1 MTKYIFVT
9 GGVVSGLGK
18 GITSASLG
26 NLLKARGLSIVN
38 QKLDPY
44 INVDPDTM
52 NPFQHGEVFVTEDG
66 ATTDLDLG
74 HYERFTGVNL
84 RKDANV
90 TTGSIYRKVIE
101 RERKG
106 DYLGATVQ
114 VIPHITDEIKR
125 RIKGISNEVD
135 VQITEIGG
143 TVGDIEILPFLEAA
157 RQIRKEFGQENVMF
171 VHVTLVPFIGPST
184 ELKTKPT
191 QHSVS
196 MLRSYGI
203 SPDLIVLR
211 SEQELTDEIK
221 SKVSLFC
228 DVSFENVINAPDLDD
243 IYDVPIKMYE
253 EGLDA
258 AVDKRLALNSDSP
271 DLSRWN
277 EMLSLKNGVNKNVK
291 IAILGKYFGLP
302 DSYMSVVEALKHS
315 CLQNKVNLDLVW
327 IDADNYEIE
336 DLKNLNGVVVPGG
349 FGYRGIEGKIGA
361 IEYLRKNKIPFL
373 GICLGLQCAVI
384 EFARNVCGI
393 SDANSTE
400 FSQTTKNPVID
411 LLPNQDLEADDV
423 GASMRLGTYPC
434 KIQPDTMAKDIYNN
448 EIIYERHRHR
458 YEVNNKFRNELE
470 SKGLVFSGLSPDE
483 DLVEMIELKDHPYF
497 VASQFHPEFK
507 SRPWDPAPMFNSFIA
522 ASKEIEFFDEKGS
535 RIHELEKVEINPYG
549 LKILELNEIPSLKKQ
564 KGLFIIWADSG
575 IKGEHY
581 LHAGDGVPLRT
592 VKALDEGL
600 PPFNSKG
607 LSIFISYKI

>member
-361 IEYLRKNKIPFL
+361 IEFLRKNKIPFL

-411 LLPNQDLEADDV
+411 LLPNQDLEANDV

-434 KIQPDTMAKDIYNN
+434 KIQPNTMAKDVYNN

-522 ASKEIEFFDEKGS
+522 ASKEIKFFDENVKDE
-535 RIHELEKVEINPYG
+535 HKV
-549 LKILELNEIPSLKKQ
+549 K
-564 KGLFIIWADSG
+564 D
-575 IKGEHY
+575 
-581 LHAGDGVPLRT
+581 
-592 VKALDEGL
+592 
-600 PPFNSKG
+600 
-607 LSIFISYKI
+607 

>member
-26 NLLKARGLSIVN
+26 NLLKSRGLSVIN

-84 RKDANV
+84 RKDSNV

-101 RERKG
+101 SERKG

-125 RIKGISNEVD
+125 RIKGISNDID

-157 RQIRKEFGQENVMF
+157 RQIRKELGSENVMF
-171 VHVTLVPFIGPST
+171 IHVTLVPFIGPST

-191 QHSVS
+191 QHSVTL
-196 MLRSYGI
+196 LRAAGI

-211 SEQELTDEIK
+211 SDRELNEEIK

-228 DVSFENVINAPDLDD
+228 DVSLSNVINAPDLDD
-243 IYDVPIKMYE
+243 IYEVPLRMFD
-253 EGLDA
+253 EGLDN
-258 AVDKRLALNSDSP
+258 AVNDRLKLNSNSQ
-271 DLSRWN
+271 DLSQWKT
-277 EMLSLKNGVNKNVK
+277 MVDLKQNAINTVK

-302 DSYMSVVEALKHS
+302 DSYLSVVESLKHS
-315 CLQNKVNLDLVW
+315 CLQNNVKLDLHW
-327 IDADNYEIE
+327 IDADNFEL
-336 DLKNLNGVVVPGG
+336 DSLADMDGVIVPGG
-349 FGYRGIEGKIGA
+349 FGYRGIEGKISA
-361 IEYLRKNKIPFL
+361 IQYIRENKIPFL

-393 SDANSTE
+393 SDANSSE
-400 FSQTTKNPVID
+400 FSQNTKNYVID
-411 LLPNQDLEADDV
+411 LLPNQDLDKDDV

-434 KIQPDTMAKDIYNN
+434 KINPDTIASKIYSD
-448 EIIYERHRHR
+448 EVIYERHRHR
-458 YEVNNKFRNELE
+458 YEVNNKYRDKLVEN
-470 SKGLVFSGLSPDE
+470 GLIIGGVSPDNN
-483 DLVEMIELKDHPYF
+483 LVEMIEIKDHPYF

-507 SRPWDPAPMFNSFIA
+507 SRPWEPAPLFNDFIA
-522 ASKEIEFFDEKGS
+522 SS
-535 RIHELEKVEINPYG
+535 
-549 LKILELNEIPSLKKQ
+549 
-564 KGLFIIWADSG
+564 
-575 IKGEHY
+575 IKTKSSESNNI
-581 LHAGDGVPLRT
+581 VSET
-592 VKALDEGL
+592 VK
-600 PPFNSKG
+600 K
-607 LSIFISYKI
+607 K

>member
-1 MTKYIFVT
+1 VTKYIFVT
-9 GGVVSGLGK
+9 GGVVSGLG
-18 GITSASLG
+18 
-26 NLLKARGLSIVN
+26 
-38 QKLDPY
+38 Y

-361 IEYLRKNKIPFL
+361 IEFLRKNKIPFL
-373 GICLGLQCAVI
+373 GICLGLQC
-384 EFARNVCGI
+384 
-393 SDANSTE
+393 
-400 FSQTTKNPVID
+400 
-411 LLPNQDLEADDV
+411 
-423 GASMRLGTYPC
+423 GTYPC

-458 YEVNNKFRNELE
+458 YEVNN
-470 SKGLVFSGLSPDE
+470 
-483 DLVEMIELKDHPYF
+483 
-497 VASQFHPEFK
+497 EFK

-522 ASKEIEFFDEKGS
+522 ASKEIKFFDENVKDE
-535 RIHELEKVEINPYG
+535 HKV
-549 LKILELNEIPSLKKQ
+549 K
-564 KGLFIIWADSG
+564 D
-575 IKGEHY
+575 
-581 LHAGDGVPLRT
+581 
-592 VKALDEGL
+592 
-600 PPFNSKG
+600 
-607 LSIFISYKI
+607 

>member
-125 RIKGISNEVD
+125 RIKGISKEVD

-203 SPDLIVLR
+203 NPDLIVLR

-221 SKVSLFC
+221 TKVSLFC
-228 DVSFENVINAPDLDD
+228 DVSFENVINAPDLGD
-243 IYDVPIKMYE
+243 IYDVPVKMYE
-253 EGLDA
+253 EGLDE
-258 AVDKRLALNSDSP
+258 AVDKRLSLNSESP
-271 DLSRWN
+271 NLSSWE
-277 EMLSLKNGVNKNVK
+277 EMLSLKNGVKQNVK
-291 IAILGKYFGLP
+291 IAILGKYNGLP

-315 CLQNKVNLDLVW
+315 CLQNKVNLDLIW
-327 IDADNYEIE
+327 IDSDNYEID
-336 DLKNLNGVVVPGG
+336 DLENLNGVVVPGG

-393 SDANSTE
+393 SDANSSE

-411 LLPNQDLEADDV
+411 LLPNQDLESDDI

-434 KIQPDTMAKDIYNN
+434 KIKRKTFADDIYNN

-470 SKGLVFSGLSPDE
+470 SKGLIFSGLSPDE
-483 DLVEMIELKDHPYF
+483 DLVEMIEIKDHPYF

-522 ASKEIEFFDEKGS
+522 ASKEIKFFDENVKDE
-535 RIHELEKVEINPYG
+535 HKV
-549 LKILELNEIPSLKKQ
+549 K
-564 KGLFIIWADSG
+564 D
-575 IKGEHY
+575 
-581 LHAGDGVPLRT
+581 
-592 VKALDEGL
+592 
-600 PPFNSKG
+600 
-607 LSIFISYKI
+607 

>member
-26 NLLKARGLSIVN
+26 NLLKARGLSVIN

-84 RKDANV
+84 RKDSNV

-101 RERKG
+101 SERKG

-125 RIKGISNEVD
+125 RVKGISNDVD

-157 RQIRKEFGQENVMF
+157 RQIRKEMGTENVMF
-171 VHVTLVPFIGPST
+171 IHVTLVPFIGPST

-196 MLRSYGI
+196 LLRAAGI

-211 SEQELTDEIK
+211 SDRELNDEIK
-221 SKVSLFC
+221 NKVSLFC
-228 DVSFENVINAPDLDD
+228 DVAVNNVVNAPDLDD
-243 IYDVPIKMYE
+243 IYEVPLRMLD
-253 EGLDA
+253 EGLDK
-258 AVDKRLALNSDSP
+258 AVDERLNLQT
-271 DLSRWN
+271 N
-277 EMLSLKNGVNKNVK
+277 EPSLEEWKTMVNLKLEADKSVK

-302 DSYMSVVEALKHS
+302 DSYLSVVESLNHA
-315 CLQNKVNLDLVW
+315 CLQNKVKLDLHW
-327 IDADNYEIE
+327 IDADNFEIE
-336 DLKNLNGVVVPGG
+336 NLQDMDGVIVPGG
-349 FGYRGIEGKIGA
+349 FGYRGIEGKISA
-361 IEYLRKNKIPFL
+361 IEYIRKNNIPFL

-384 EFARNVCGI
+384 EFARNVCKI
-393 SDANSTE
+393 EDANSSE
-400 FSQTTKNPVID
+400 FSKNTKNYVID
-411 LLPNQDLEADDV
+411 LLPNQDLEKDDV

-434 KIQPDTMAKDIYNN
+434 KLNDDSLAAQIYND
-448 EIIYERHRHR
+448 ELIYERHRHR
-458 YEVNNKFRNELE
+458 YEVNNKYRDILVE
-470 SKGLVFSGLSPDE
+470 KGLKFGGVSPDNN
-483 DLVEMIELKDHPYF
+483 LVEMIELPDHPF
-497 VASQFHPEFK
+497 FIASQFHPEFK
-507 SRPWDPAPMFNSFIA
+507 SRPWDPAPLFKEFVL
-522 ASKEIEFFDEKGS
+522 ASIKNITIKSENIVSETIKEK
-535 RIHELEKVEINPYG
+535 
-549 LKILELNEIPSLKKQ
+549 
-564 KGLFIIWADSG
+564 
-575 IKGEHY
+575 
-581 LHAGDGVPLRT
+581 
-592 VKALDEGL
+592 
-600 PPFNSKG
+600 
-607 LSIFISYKI
+607 

>member
-1 MTKYIFVT
+1 VTKYIFVT

-157 RQIRKEFGQENVMF
+157 RQIRKEFGPENVMF

-253 EGLDA
+253 EGLDS
-258 AVDKRLALNSDSP
+258 AVDKRLALNSVSP

-277 EMLSLKNGVNKNVK
+277 EMLSLKNGVDKNVK

-327 IDADNYEIE
+327 IDADKYEIE
-336 DLKNLNGVVVPGG
+336 DLKSLNGVVVPGG

-361 IEYLRKNKIPFL
+361 IEYLRKNEIPFL

-384 EFARNVCGI
+384 EYARNVCGI

-400 FSQTTKNPVID
+400 FSQTTKNPLID

-423 GASMRLGTYPC
+423 GGSMRLGTYPC
-434 KIQPDTMAKDIYNN
+434 KIQPDTMAKEIYNN

-522 ASKEIEFFDEKGS
+522 ASKEIKFFDENVKDE
-535 RIHELEKVEINPYG
+535 HKV
-549 LKILELNEIPSLKKQ
+549 K
-564 KGLFIIWADSG
+564 D
-575 IKGEHY
+575 
-581 LHAGDGVPLRT
+581 
-592 VKALDEGL
+592 
-600 PPFNSKG
+600 
-607 LSIFISYKI
+607 

>member
-1 MTKYIFVT
+1 VTKYIFVT

-271 DLSRWN
+271 DLTRWN

-522 ASKEIEFFDEKGS
+522 ASKEIKFFDENVKDE
-535 RIHELEKVEINPYG
+535 HKV
-549 LKILELNEIPSLKKQ
+549 K
-564 KGLFIIWADSG
+564 D
-575 IKGEHY
+575 
-581 LHAGDGVPLRT
+581 
-592 VKALDEGL
+592 
-600 PPFNSKG
+600 
-607 LSIFISYKI
+607 

>member
-277 EMLSLKNGVNKNVK
+277 EMLSLKSGVNKNVK

-522 ASKEIEFFDEKGS
+522 ASKEIKFFDENVKDE
-535 RIHELEKVEINPYG
+535 HKV
-549 LKILELNEIPSLKKQ
+549 K
-564 KGLFIIWADSG
+564 D
-575 IKGEHY
+575 
-581 LHAGDGVPLRT
+581 
-592 VKALDEGL
+592 
-600 PPFNSKG
+600 
-607 LSIFISYKI
+607 

>member
-26 NLLKARGLSIVN
+26 NLLKARGLSVVN

-125 RIKGISNEVD
+125 RIKGISNDVD

-203 SPDLIVLR
+203 SPDIIVLR
-211 SEQELTDEIK
+211 SEQELNDEIK

-228 DVSFENVINAPDLDD
+228 DVSLENVINAPDLDD
-243 IYDVPIKMYE
+243 IYDVPIKMFE
-253 EGLDA
+253 EGLDSS
-258 AVDKRLALNSDSP
+258 VNTRLSLNSSEP
-271 DLSRWN
+271 NLTQWKQ
-277 EMLSLKNGVNKNVK
+277 MLSLKEGVQKNIK

-302 DSYMSVVEALKHS
+302 DSYMSVVEALKHA

-327 IDADNYEIE
+327 IDADNFELD
-336 DLKNLNGVVVPGG
+336 DLKKLNGVVVPGG
-349 FGYRGIEGKIGA
+349 FGYRGIEGKILA

-393 SDANSTE
+393 PDANSTE

-411 LLPNQDLEADDV
+411 LLPNQNLENDDV

-434 KIQPDTMAKDIYNN
+434 KIQPNTNANEIYNN

-458 YEVNNKFRNELE
+458 YEVNNKFRKKLE
-470 SKGLVFSGLSPDE
+470 DSGLIFSGLSPDE
-483 DLVEMIELKDHPYF
+483 DLVEMIELRDHPYF

-507 SRPWDPAPMFNSFIA
+507 SRPWDPAPMFNSFIT
-522 ASKEIEFFDEKGS
+522 ASKNIEFVIENVEDGQ
-535 RIHELEKVEINPYG
+535 KV
-549 LKILELNEIPSLKKQ
+549 K
-564 KGLFIIWADSG
+564 D
-575 IKGEHY
+575 
-581 LHAGDGVPLRT
+581 
-592 VKALDEGL
+592 
-600 PPFNSKG
+600 
-607 LSIFISYKI
+607 

>member
-26 NLLKARGLSIVN
+26 NLLKARGMSVIN

-84 RKDANV
+84 KKDSNV

-101 RERKG
+101 SERKG

-125 RIKGISNEVD
+125 RIKGISNDVD
-135 VQITEIGG
+135 IQITEIGG

-157 RQIRKEFGQENVMF
+157 RQIKKELGPENVMF
-171 VHVTLVPFIGPST
+171 VHVTLVPYIGPST
-184 ELKTKPT
+184 EMKTKPT

-196 MLRSYGI
+196 VLRSAGI
-203 SPDLIVLR
+203 SPDVIVLR
-211 SEQELTDEIK
+211 SDRTLNDEIK
-221 SKVSLFC
+221 SKVSSFC
-228 DVSFENVINAPDLDD
+228 DVSYEDVISAPDLED
-243 IYDVPIKMYE
+243 IYEVPLKMFD
-253 EGLDA
+253 EGLDRS
-258 AVDKRLALNSDSP
+258 VDKRLNLETNDP
-271 DLSRWN
+271 DLDKWKN
-277 EMLSLKNGVNKNVK
+277 MLKLKDGVSKTVE

-302 DSYMSVVEALKHS
+302 DSYLSVVESLNHASLH
-315 CLQNKVNLDLVW
+315 NKVKLNLHWVDS
-327 IDADNYEIE
+327 DNFNVE
-336 DLKNLNGVVVPGG
+336 DLKNYDGVVIPGG
-349 FGYRGIEGKIGA
+349 FGYRGIEGKISA
-361 IEYLRKNKIPFL
+361 IQYLREEKVPFL

-384 EFARNVCGI
+384 EYARNVCGI
-393 SDANSTE
+393 SDANSSE
-400 FSQTTKNPVID
+400 FSKNTSNYVID
-411 LLPNQDLEADDV
+411 LLPNQNLEKDDV

-434 KIQPDTMAKDIYNN
+434 KIKKGTLTSKIYKE

-458 YEVNNKFRNELE
+458 YEVNNKFKEE
-470 SKGLVFSGLSPDE
+470 IEKHGLVISGMSPDNN
-483 DLVEMIELKDHPYF
+483 LIEMIEIKDHPYF

-507 SRPWDPAPMFNSFIA
+507 SRPWEPAPMFKYFIEA
-522 ASKEIEFFDEKGS
+522 ASENNNSTKKIIKTQ
-535 RIHELEKVEINPYG
+535 KV
-549 LKILELNEIPSLKKQ
+549 K
-564 KGLFIIWADSG
+564 D
-575 IKGEHY
+575 
-581 LHAGDGVPLRT
+581 
-592 VKALDEGL
+592 
-600 PPFNSKG
+600 
-607 LSIFISYKI
+607 

>member
-26 NLLKARGLSIVN
+26 NLLKSRGLSVIN

-44 INVDPDTM
+44 INVDPDSM

-84 RKDANV
+84 RKDSNV

-101 RERKG
+101 SERKG

-125 RIKGISNEVD
+125 RIKGISNDID

-157 RQIRKEFGQENVMF
+157 RQIRKELGSENVMF

-191 QHSVS
+191 QHSVTL
-196 MLRSYGI
+196 LRAAGI

-211 SEQELTDEIK
+211 SDRELNEEIK

-228 DVSFENVINAPDLDD
+228 DVSLSNVINAPDLDD
-243 IYDVPIKMYE
+243 IYEVPLRMFD
-253 EGLDA
+253 EGLDN
-258 AVDKRLALNSDSP
+258 AVNDRLKLNSNSQ
-271 DLSRWN
+271 DLSQWKT
-277 EMLSLKNGVNKNVK
+277 MVDLKQNAINTVK

-302 DSYMSVVEALKHS
+302 DSYLSVVESLKHS
-315 CLQNKVNLDLVW
+315 CLQNNVKLDLHW
-327 IDADNYEIE
+327 IDADNFEL
-336 DLKNLNGVVVPGG
+336 DSLADMDGVIVPGG
-349 FGYRGIEGKIGA
+349 FGYRGIEGKISA
-361 IEYLRKNKIPFL
+361 IQYIRENKIPFL

-393 SDANSTE
+393 SDANSSE
-400 FSQTTKNPVID
+400 FSQNTKNYVID
-411 LLPNQDLEADDV
+411 LLPNQDLDKDDV

-434 KIQPDTMAKDIYNN
+434 KINPDTIASKIYSD
-448 EIIYERHRHR
+448 EVIYERHRHR
-458 YEVNNKFRNELE
+458 YEVNNKYRDKLIEN
-470 SKGLVFSGLSPDE
+470 GLIIGGVSPDNN
-483 DLVEMIELKDHPYF
+483 LVEMIEIKDHPYF

-507 SRPWDPAPMFNSFIA
+507 SRPWEPAPLFNDFIA
-522 ASKEIEFFDEKGS
+522 SS
-535 RIHELEKVEINPYG
+535 
-549 LKILELNEIPSLKKQ
+549 
-564 KGLFIIWADSG
+564 
-575 IKGEHY
+575 IKTKSSESNNI
-581 LHAGDGVPLRT
+581 VSET
-592 VKALDEGL
+592 VK
-600 PPFNSKG
+600 K
-607 LSIFISYKI
+607 K

>member
-26 NLLKARGLSIVN
+26 NLLKARGLSVVN

-157 RQIRKEFGQENVMF
+157 RQIRKELGQENVMF

-203 SPDLIVLR
+203 SPDIIVLR
-211 SEQELTDEIK
+211 SEQELNDEIK
-221 SKVSLFC
+221 NKVSLFC
-228 DVSFENVINAPDLDD
+228 DVSLENVINAPDLDD
-243 IYDVPIKMYE
+243 IYDIPIKMFE
-253 EGLDA
+253 EGLDSS
-258 AVDKRLALNSDSP
+258 VNTRLMLNSSSP
-271 DLSRWN
+271 DFTQWKQ
-277 EMLSLKNGVNKNVK
+277 MLSLKDGVQKNIK

-302 DSYMSVVEALKHS
+302 DSYMSVVEALKHA
-315 CLQNKVNLDLVW
+315 CLHNKVNLDLVW
-327 IDADNYEIE
+327 IDADNF
-336 DLKNLNGVVVPGG
+336 DLDELKKLNGVVVPGG
-349 FGYRGIEGKIGA
+349 FGYRGIEGKILA
-361 IEYLRKNKIPFL
+361 IEYLRKNNIPFL

-411 LLPNQDLEADDV
+411 LLPNQNLEHDDV

-434 KIQPDTMAKDIYNN
+434 KIQPNTNVNEIYKN

-458 YEVNNKFRNELE
+458 YEVNNKFRKELE
-470 SKGLVFSGLSPDE
+470 DNGLIFSGLSPDE

-507 SRPWDPAPMFNSFIA
+507 SRPWEPAPMFNSFIN
-522 ASKEIEFFDEKGS
+522 ASKNIEFVIEN
-535 RIHELEKVEINPYG
+535 VEDG
-549 LKILELNEIPSLKKQ
+549 QKIK
-564 KGLFIIWADSG
+564 D
-575 IKGEHY
+575 
-581 LHAGDGVPLRT
+581 
-592 VKALDEGL
+592 
-600 PPFNSKG
+600 
-607 LSIFISYKI
+607 

>member
-384 EFARNVCGI
+384 EFARNVWGI

-434 KIQPDTMAKDIYNN
+434 KIQPDTMTKDIYNN

-522 ASKEIEFFDEKGS
+522 ASKEIKFFDENVKDE
-535 RIHELEKVEINPYG
+535 HKV
-549 LKILELNEIPSLKKQ
+549 K
-564 KGLFIIWADSG
+564 D
-575 IKGEHY
+575 
-581 LHAGDGVPLRT
+581 
-592 VKALDEGL
+592 
-600 PPFNSKG
+600 
-607 LSIFISYKI
+607 

>member
-26 NLLKARGLSIVN
+26 NLLKARNLTVVN

-84 RKDANV
+84 KRDANV

-106 DYLGATVQ
+106 SYLGDTVQ

-125 RIKGISNEVD
+125 RIKGISNDVD

-171 VHVTLVPFIGPST
+171 VHVTLVPYIGPST

-211 SEQELTDEIK
+211 TDRDLGQEIK
-221 SKVSLFC
+221 NKVSLFC
-228 DVSFENVINAPDLDD
+228 DVDISNVIEAPDLSD
-243 IYDVPIKMYE
+243 IYDVPIKMFE
-253 EGLDA
+253 EGLDES
-258 AVDKRLALNSDSP
+258 VDKRLNLQTSPP
-271 DLSRWN
+271 DLSKWKS
-277 EMLSLKNGVNKNVK
+277 MMDLKNDIKRNIRIG
-291 IAILGKYFGLP
+291 ILGKYFGLP
-302 DSYMSVVEALKHS
+302 DSYMSVVEALRHS
-315 CLQNKVNLDLVW
+315 CLQQKLSLDLVW
-327 IDADNYEIE
+327 LDADNYELE
-336 DLKNLNGVVVPGG
+336 ELSSLNGVIIPGG
-349 FGYRGIEGKIGA
+349 FGYRGIEGKIEA
-361 IEYLRKNKIPFL
+361 IKYIRENKIPFL

-384 EFARNVCGI
+384 EFARNVCNI
-393 SDANSTE
+393 KDANSSE
-400 FSQTTKNPVID
+400 FSQSSKNLVID
-411 LLPNQDLEADDV
+411 LLPDQNLEKDDV

-434 KIQPDTMAKDIYNN
+434 KIQSGSVSKSIYKD
-448 EIIYERHRHR
+448 EVIYERHRHR
-458 YEVNNKFRNELE
+458 YEVNNKYRDQLAEG
-470 SKGLVFSGLSPDE
+470 GLVFSGLSPDNN
-483 DLVEMIELKDHPYF
+483 LVEMIELKDHPYF

-507 SRPWDPAPMFNSFIA
+507 SRPWEPAPMFYSFVEA
-522 ASKEIEFFDEKGS
+522 AA
-535 RIHELEKVEINPYG
+535 KVENP
-549 LKILELNEIPSLKKQ
+549 E
-564 KGLFIIWADSG
+564 
-575 IKGEHY
+575 
-581 LHAGDGVPLRT
+581 VPLKNEQT
-592 VKALDEGL
+592 VSD
-600 PPFNSKG
+600 
-607 LSIFISYKI
+607 

>member
-26 NLLKARGLSIVN
+26 NLLKSRGLSVVN

-125 RIKGISNEVD
+125 RIKGISNDVD

-143 TVGDIEILPFLEAA
+143 TVGDIEILPYLEAA
-157 RQIRKEFGQENVMF
+157 RQIRKELGQENVMF
-171 VHVTLVPFIGPST
+171 IHVTLVPFIGPST

-196 MLRSYGI
+196 MLRGYGI
-203 SPDLIVLR
+203 SPDIIVMR
-211 SEQELTDEIK
+211 SDRGLDEDIK
-221 SKVSLFC
+221 NKVSLFC
-228 DVSFENVINAPDLDD
+228 DVSYENIINAPDLED
-243 IYDVPIKMYE
+243 IYDVPLKMHS
-253 EGLDA
+253 EGLDI
-258 AVDKRLALNSDSP
+258 AVDKRLNLNTEKPKLDN
-271 DLSRWN
+271 WKK
-277 EMLSLKNGVNKNVK
+277 MLDLKNEATKDVK

-302 DSYMSVVEALKHS
+302 DSYMSVVESLKHA
-315 CLQNKVNLDLVW
+315 CLQNKVNLDLQW
-327 IDADNYEIE
+327 IDADDFDVE
-336 DLKNLNGVVVPGG
+336 DIANLDGVVVPGG
-349 FGYRGIEGKIGA
+349 FGVRGIEGKISA
-361 IEYLRKNKIPFL
+361 IQYLRENKIPFL

-393 SDANSTE
+393 SEANSSE
-400 FSQTTKNPVID
+400 FSQNTKDFVID
-411 LLPNQDLEADDV
+411 LLPNQDLDKDDV

-434 KIQPDTMAKDIYNN
+434 KITKGTLTSEIYND
-448 EIIYERHRHR
+448 EVIYERHRHR
-458 YEVNNKFRNELE
+458 YEVNNKYRDVLE
-470 SKGLVFSGLSPDE
+470 KNGLVFSGLSPDNN
-483 DLVEMIELKDHPYF
+483 LVEMIELTDHPFF

-507 SRPWDPAPMFNSFIA
+507 SRPWEPAPVFNKFIQS
-522 ASKEIEFFDEKGS
+522 ASVF
-535 RIHELEKVEINPYG
+535 V
-549 LKILELNEIPSLKKQ
+549 KKTSTTHS
-564 KGLFIIWADSG
+564 KT
-575 IKGEHY
+575 
-581 LHAGDGVPLRT
+581 R
-592 VKALDEGL
+592 VKD
-600 PPFNSKG
+600 
-607 LSIFISYKI
+607 

>member
-1 MTKYIFVT
+1 VTKYIFVT

-26 NLLKARGLSIVN
+26 NLLKSRGLTVIN

-125 RIKGISNEVD
+125 RIKGISNDVD

-157 RQIRKEFGQENVMF
+157 RQIRKELGSENVMF
-171 VHVTLVPFIGPST
+171 IHVTLVPYIGPST

-196 MLRSYGI
+196 MLRGYGI

-211 SEQELTDEIK
+211 SDRGLDEDIK
-221 SKVSLFC
+221 NKVSLFC
-228 DVSFENVINAPDLDD
+228 DVTYENVINAPDLDD
-243 IYDVPIKMYE
+243 IYDVPLKMNS
-253 EGLDA
+253 EGLDL
-258 AVDKRLALNSDSP
+258 AVDKRLNLNTEQP
-271 DLSRWN
+271 DLESWKK
-277 EMLSLKNGVNKNVK
+277 MLNLKKEATK
-291 IAILGKYFGLP
+291 EIRIAILGKYFGLP
-302 DSYMSVVEALKHS
+302 DSYMSVVESLKHA
-315 CLQNKVNLDLVW
+315 CLQNKVNLNLQW
-327 IDADNYEIE
+327 IDADSYEID
-336 DLKNLNGVVVPGG
+336 DLSSLDGVVVPGG
-349 FGYRGIEGKIGA
+349 FGVRGIEGKIKA
-361 IEYLRKNKIPFL
+361 IQYLRVNKIPFL

-384 EFARNVCGI
+384 EYARNVCGI
-393 SDANSTE
+393 NEANSSE
-400 FSQTTKNPVID
+400 FSQNTKDYVID
-411 LLPNQDLEADDV
+411 LLPNQDLDKDDV

-434 KIQPDTMAKDIYNN
+434 KIEKNTLTSEIYN
-448 EIIYERHRHR
+448 EEVIYERHRHR
-458 YEVNNKFRNELE
+458 YEVNNKYRDILE
-470 SKGLVFSGLSPDE
+470 KNGLIFSGLSPDNN
-483 DLVEMIELKDHPYF
+483 LVEMIEIKDHPFF

-507 SRPWDPAPMFNSFIA
+507 SRPWEPAPMFNKFIQS
-522 ASKEIEFFDEKGS
+522 ASSERKTTSDNSSKT
-535 RIHELEKVEINPYG
+535 KV
-549 LKILELNEIPSLKKQ
+549 K
-564 KGLFIIWADSG
+564 D
-575 IKGEHY
+575 
-581 LHAGDGVPLRT
+581 
-592 VKALDEGL
+592 
-600 PPFNSKG
+600 
-607 LSIFISYKI
+607 

>member
-26 NLLKARGLSIVN
+26 NLLKARKLTVVN

-84 RKDANV
+84 KRDANV

-106 DYLGATVQ
+106 SYLGDTVQ

-125 RIKGISNEVD
+125 RIKGISNDVD

-171 VHVTLVPFIGPST
+171 VHVTLVPYIGPST

-211 SEQELTDEIK
+211 TDRDLGQEIK
-221 SKVSLFC
+221 NKVSLFC
-228 DVSFENVINAPDLDD
+228 DVDISNVIEAPDLSD
-243 IYDVPIKMYE
+243 IYDVPVKMFE
-253 EGLDA
+253 EGLDE
-258 AVDKRLALNSDSP
+258 AVDKRLNLQTSPP
-271 DLSRWN
+271 DLSKWKS
-277 EMLSLKNGVNKNVK
+277 MMDLKKDIKRNIRIG
-291 IAILGKYFGLP
+291 ILGKYFGLP
-302 DSYMSVVEALKHS
+302 DSYMSVVEALRHS
-315 CLQNKVNLDLVW
+315 CLQQKLSLDLVW
-327 IDADNYEIE
+327 LDADNYELE
-336 DLKNLNGVVVPGG
+336 ELSSLNGVIIPGG
-349 FGYRGIEGKIGA
+349 FGYRGIEGKIEA
-361 IEYLRKNKIPFL
+361 IKYIRENKIPFL

-384 EFARNVCGI
+384 EFARNVCNI
-393 SDANSTE
+393 KDANSSE
-400 FSQTTKNPVID
+400 FSQTSKNLVID
-411 LLPNQDLEADDV
+411 LLPDQNLEKDDV

-434 KIQPDTMAKDIYNN
+434 KIQSGSVSKSIYKD
-448 EIIYERHRHR
+448 EVIYERHRHR
-458 YEVNNKFRNELE
+458 YEVNNKYRDQLAEG
-470 SKGLVFSGLSPDE
+470 GLVFSGLSPDNN
-483 DLVEMIELKDHPYF
+483 LVEMIELKDHPYF

-507 SRPWDPAPMFNSFIA
+507 SRPWEPAPMFYSFVEA
-522 ASKEIEFFDEKGS
+522 AAKIE
-535 RIHELEKVEINPYG
+535 NP
-549 LKILELNEIPSLKKQ
+549 E
-564 KGLFIIWADSG
+564 
-575 IKGEHY
+575 
-581 LHAGDGVPLRT
+581 VPLKNEQT
-592 VKALDEGL
+592 VSD
-600 PPFNSKG
+600 
-607 LSIFISYKI
+607 

>member
-26 NLLKARGLSIVN
+26 NLLKARNLSVVN

-114 VIPHITDEIKR
+114 IIPHITDEIKR
-125 RIKGISNEVD
+125 RIKGISNDVD

-157 RQIRKEFGQENVMF
+157 RQIRKELGQENVMF

-203 SPDLIVLR
+203 SPDIIVLR
-211 SEQELTDEIK
+211 SEQELNDEIK
-221 SKVSLFC
+221 NKVSLFC
-228 DVSFENVINAPDLDD
+228 DVGLENVINAPDMDD
-243 IYDVPIKMYE
+243 IYDVPIKMFQ
-253 EGLDA
+253 EGLDSS
-258 AVDKRLALNSDSP
+258 VNTRLSLNSDEP
-271 DLSRWN
+271 NLDQWKR
-277 EMLSLKNGVNKNVK
+277 MLSLKDGVKKDVK

-302 DSYMSVVEALKHS
+302 DSYMSVVEALNHA
-315 CLQNKVNLDLVW
+315 CLHNKVNLDLVW
-327 IDADNYEIE
+327 IDADNFDLD
-336 DLKNLNGVVVPGG
+336 DLKKLNGVVVPGG
-349 FGYRGIEGKIGA
+349 FGYRGIEGKILA

-384 EFARNVCGI
+384 EFARNECKI

-411 LLPNQDLEADDV
+411 LLPNQNLENDDV

-434 KIQPDTMAKDIYNN
+434 KIKPDTLASDIYDN
-448 EIIYERHRHR
+448 EIEYERHRHR
-458 YEVNNKFRNELE
+458 YEVNNKFRKKLE
-470 SKGLVFSGLSPDE
+470 EKGLIFSGLSPDE
-483 DLVEMIELKDHPYF
+483 GLVEMIELKDHPYF

-507 SRPWDPAPMFNSFIA
+507 SRPWDPAPMFNSFIE
-522 ASKEIEFFDEKGS
+522 ASKNIEYVVENVEDGQ
-535 RIHELEKVEINPYG
+535 KV
-549 LKILELNEIPSLKKQ
+549 K
-564 KGLFIIWADSG
+564 D
-575 IKGEHY
+575 
-581 LHAGDGVPLRT
+581 
-592 VKALDEGL
+592 
-600 PPFNSKG
+600 
-607 LSIFISYKI
+607 

>member
-1 MTKYIFVT
+1 VTKYIFVT

-26 NLLKARGLSIVN
+26 NLLKSRGLSVVN

-90 TTGSIYRKVIE
+90 TTGSIYRKVID

-106 DYLGATVQ
+106 DYLGDTVQ

-125 RIKGISNEVD
+125 RIKGISNDVD

-203 SPDLIVLR
+203 SPDIIVLR
-211 SEQELTDEIK
+211 SEQELNDEIK
-221 SKVSLFC
+221 NKVSLFC
-228 DVSFENVINAPDLDD
+228 DVSIDNVINAPDLDD
-243 IYDVPIKMYE
+243 IYDIPIKMHE
-253 EGLDA
+253 EGLDSS
-258 AVDKRLALNSDSP
+258 VNTRLSLNSKDP
-271 DLSRWN
+271 NLTQWKQ
-277 EMLSLKNGVNKNVK
+277 MLSLKKGVQQNIK

-302 DSYMSVVEALKHS
+302 DSYMSVVEALKHA
-315 CLQNKVNLDLVW
+315 CLQNKVNLDLLW
-327 IDADNYEIE
+327 IDADNF
-336 DLKNLNGVVVPGG
+336 DLDELKKLNGVVVPGG
-349 FGYRGIEGKIGA
+349 FGYRGIEGKILA
-361 IEYLRKNKIPFL
+361 IEFLRKNKIPFL

-411 LLPNQDLEADDV
+411 LLPNQNLENDDI

-434 KIQPDTMAKDIYNN
+434 KIQSDTTANKIYNN
-448 EIIYERHRHR
+448 EIVYERHRHR
-458 YEVNNKFRNELE
+458 YEVNNKFRKNLE
-470 SKGLVFSGLSPDE
+470 DNGLIFSGLSPDE
-483 DLVEMIELKDHPYF
+483 DLIEMIELKDHPYF

-507 SRPWDPAPMFNSFIA
+507 SRPWEPAPMFNSFIS
-522 ASKEIEFFDEKGS
+522 ASKNIEFVIENVEDGQ
-535 RIHELEKVEINPYG
+535 KV
-549 LKILELNEIPSLKKQ
+549 K
-564 KGLFIIWADSG
+564 D
-575 IKGEHY
+575 
-581 LHAGDGVPLRT
+581 
-592 VKALDEGL
+592 
-600 PPFNSKG
+600 
-607 LSIFISYKI
+607 

>member
-361 IEYLRKNKIPFL
+361 IEFLRKNKIPFL

-411 LLPNQDLEADDV
+411 LLPNQDLEADDI

-522 ASKEIEFFDEKGS
+522 ASKEIKFFDENVKDE
-535 RIHELEKVEINPYG
+535 HKV
-549 LKILELNEIPSLKKQ
+549 K
-564 KGLFIIWADSG
+564 D
-575 IKGEHY
+575 
-581 LHAGDGVPLRT
+581 
-592 VKALDEGL
+592 
-600 PPFNSKG
+600 
-607 LSIFISYKI
+607 

>member
-26 NLLKARGLSIVN
+26 NLLKARGLSIIN

-157 RQIRKEFGQENVMF
+157 RQIRKEFGPENVMF

-253 EGLDA
+253 EGLDS
-258 AVDKRLALNSDSP
+258 AVDKRLALNSVSP

-277 EMLSLKNGVNKNVK
+277 EMLSLKNGVDKNVK

-336 DLKNLNGVVVPGG
+336 DLKSLNGVVVPGG

-384 EFARNVCGI
+384 EYARNVCGI

-400 FSQTTKNPVID
+400 FSQTTKNPLID

-522 ASKEIEFFDEKGS
+522 ASKEIEFFDENVKDE
-535 RIHELEKVEINPYG
+535 HKV
-549 LKILELNEIPSLKKQ
+549 K
-564 KGLFIIWADSG
+564 D
-575 IKGEHY
+575 
-581 LHAGDGVPLRT
+581 
-592 VKALDEGL
+592 
-600 PPFNSKG
+600 
-607 LSIFISYKI
+607 

>member
-26 NLLKARGLSIVN
+26 NLLKSRGLSVVN

-125 RIKGISNEVD
+125 RIKGISNDVD
-135 VQITEIGG
+135 IQITEIGG

-171 VHVTLVPFIGPST
+171 VHVTLIPFIGPST

-203 SPDLIVLR
+203 SPDIIVLR
-211 SEQELTDEIK
+211 SDRDLTDEIK
-221 SKVSLFC
+221 SKISLFC
-228 DVSFENVINAPDLDD
+228 DVDLQNVINAPDLID
-243 IYDVPIKMYE
+243 IYDAPIKMLD
-253 EGLDA
+253 EGLDS
-258 AVDKRLALNSDSP
+258 AVDKRLNLNTPEP
-271 DLSRWN
+271 DLTKWKS
-277 EMLSLKNGVNKNVK
+277 MMSLKEGVTKDVN

-302 DSYMSVVEALKHS
+302 DSYMSVVEALKHA
-315 CLQNKVNLDLVW
+315 CLHNKVNLNLHW
-327 IDADNYEIE
+327 IDADNFDINE
-336 DLKNLNGVVVPGG
+336 LSVLNGVVVPGG
-349 FGYRGIEGKIGA
+349 FGYRGIEGKISA
-361 IEYLRKNKIPFL
+361 IEYIRKNNIPFL

-393 SDANSTE
+393 SDANSSE
-400 FSQTTKNPVID
+400 FSPTSKNSIID
-411 LLPNQDLEADDV
+411 LLPNQNIENDDI

-434 KIQPDTMAKDIYNN
+434 KILDNTHAQEIYKN
-448 EIIYERHRHR
+448 EIVYERHRHR
-458 YEVNNKFRNELE
+458 YEVNNKYRKELE
-470 SKGLVFSGLSPDE
+470 KNGLIISGVSPDD
-483 DLVEMIELKDHPYF
+483 DLVEMVELKEHPFF

-507 SRPWDPAPMFNSFIA
+507 SRPWDPAPMFNSFIK
-522 ASKEIEFFDEKGS
+522 ASKDIDIPTEKINDTS
-535 RIHELEKVEINPYG
+535 KVR
-549 LKILELNEIPSLKKQ
+549 
-564 KGLFIIWADSG
+564 D
-575 IKGEHY
+575 
-581 LHAGDGVPLRT
+581 
-592 VKALDEGL
+592 
-600 PPFNSKG
+600 
-607 LSIFISYKI
+607 

>member
-26 NLLKARGLSIVN
+26 NLLKARGLSVVN

-125 RIKGISNEVD
+125 RIKGISNDVD

-203 SPDLIVLR
+203 SPDIIVLR
-211 SEQELTDEIK
+211 SEQELNDEIK

-228 DVSFENVINAPDLDD
+228 DVSLENVINAPDLDD
-243 IYDVPIKMYE
+243 IYDVPIKMFE
-253 EGLDA
+253 EGLDSS
-258 AVDKRLALNSDSP
+258 VNKRLSLNSSDP
-271 DLSRWN
+271 NLTQWN
-277 EMLSLKNGVNKNVK
+277 QMLSLKEGVQKNIK

-302 DSYMSVVEALKHS
+302 DSYMSVVEALKHA

-327 IDADNYEIE
+327 IDADNFELD
-336 DLKNLNGVVVPGG
+336 DLKKLNGVVVPGG
-349 FGYRGIEGKIGA
+349 FGYRGIEGKILA

-411 LLPNQDLEADDV
+411 LLPNQNLENDDV

-434 KIQPDTMAKDIYNN
+434 KIQPNTNANQIYNN

-458 YEVNNKFRNELE
+458 YEVNNKFRKKLE
-470 SKGLVFSGLSPDE
+470 DSGLIFSGLSPDE
-483 DLVEMIELKDHPYF
+483 DLVEMIELRDHPYF

-507 SRPWDPAPMFNSFIA
+507 SRPWDPAPMFNSFIT
-522 ASKEIEFFDEKGS
+522 ASKNIEFVIENVEDGQ
-535 RIHELEKVEINPYG
+535 KV
-549 LKILELNEIPSLKKQ
+549 K
-564 KGLFIIWADSG
+564 D
-575 IKGEHY
+575 
-581 LHAGDGVPLRT
+581 
-592 VKALDEGL
+592 
-600 PPFNSKG
+600 
-607 LSIFISYKI
+607 

>member
-74 HYERFTGVNL
+74 HYERFTGVHL

-361 IEYLRKNKIPFL
+361 IEFLRKNKIPFL

-434 KIQPDTMAKDIYNN
+434 KIQPDTMAKDVYSN

-522 ASKEIEFFDEKGS
+522 ASKEIKFFDENVKDE
-535 RIHELEKVEINPYG
+535 HKV
-549 LKILELNEIPSLKKQ
+549 K
-564 KGLFIIWADSG
+564 D
-575 IKGEHY
+575 
-581 LHAGDGVPLRT
+581 
-592 VKALDEGL
+592 
-600 PPFNSKG
+600 
-607 LSIFISYKI
+607 

>member
-26 NLLKARGLSIVN
+26 NLLKARGLSVVN

-157 RQIRKEFGQENVMF
+157 RQIRKELGQENVMF

-203 SPDLIVLR
+203 SPDIIVLR
-211 SEQELTDEIK
+211 SEQELNEEIK
-221 SKVSLFC
+221 NKVSLFC
-228 DVSFENVINAPDLDD
+228 DVSLENVINAPDLDD
-243 IYDVPIKMYE
+243 IYDIPIKMFE
-253 EGLDA
+253 EGLDSS
-258 AVDKRLALNSDSP
+258 VNTRLMLNSSP
-271 DLSRWN
+271 PDFTQWKQ
-277 EMLSLKNGVNKNVK
+277 MLSLKDGVQKNIK
-291 IAILGKYFGLP
+291 IEILGKYFGLP
-302 DSYMSVVEALKHS
+302 DSYMSVVVALKHA
-315 CLQNKVNLDLVW
+315 CLHNKVNLDLVW
-327 IDADNYEIE
+327 IDADNF
-336 DLKNLNGVVVPGG
+336 DLDELKKLNGVVVPGG
-349 FGYRGIEGKIGA
+349 FGYRGIEGKILA
-361 IEYLRKNKIPFL
+361 IEYLRKNNIPFL

-411 LLPNQDLEADDV
+411 LLPNQNLEHDDV

-434 KIQPDTMAKDIYNN
+434 KIQPNTTVNEIYKN

-458 YEVNNKFRNELE
+458 YEVNNKFRKELE
-470 SKGLVFSGLSPDE
+470 DNGLIFSGLSPDE
-483 DLVEMIELKDHPYF
+483 DLVEVIELKDHPYF

-507 SRPWDPAPMFNSFIA
+507 SRHWEPAPMFNSFIN
-522 ASKEIEFFDEKGS
+522 ASKNIEFVIENVEDGQ
-535 RIHELEKVEINPYG
+535 KV
-549 LKILELNEIPSLKKQ
+549 K
-564 KGLFIIWADSG
+564 D
-575 IKGEHY
+575 
-581 LHAGDGVPLRT
+581 
-592 VKALDEGL
+592 
-600 PPFNSKG
+600 
-607 LSIFISYKI
+607 

>member
-26 NLLKARGLSIVN
+26 NLLKARGMSVIN

-84 RKDANV
+84 KKDSNV

-101 RERKG
+101 SERKG

-125 RIKGISNEVD
+125 RIKGISNDVD
-135 VQITEIGG
+135 IQITEIGG

-157 RQIRKEFGQENVMF
+157 RQIKKELGPENVMF
-171 VHVTLVPFIGPST
+171 VHVTLVPYIGPST
-184 ELKTKPT
+184 EMKTKPT

-196 MLRSYGI
+196 VLRSAGI
-203 SPDLIVLR
+203 SPDVIVLR
-211 SEQELTDEIK
+211 SDRTLNDEIK
-221 SKVSLFC
+221 SKVSSFC
-228 DVSFENVINAPDLDD
+228 DVSYEDVISAPDLED
-243 IYDVPIKMYE
+243 IYEVPLKMFD
-253 EGLDA
+253 EGLDRS
-258 AVDKRLALNSDSP
+258 VDKRLNLETNDP
-271 DLSRWN
+271 DLDKWKN
-277 EMLSLKNGVNKNVK
+277 MLKLKDGVSKTVE

-302 DSYMSVVEALKHS
+302 DSYLSVVESLNHASLH
-315 CLQNKVNLDLVW
+315 NKVKLNLHWVDS
-327 IDADNYEIE
+327 DNFNVE
-336 DLKNLNGVVVPGG
+336 DLKNYDGVVIPGG
-349 FGYRGIEGKIGA
+349 FGYRGIEGKISA
-361 IEYLRKNKIPFL
+361 IQYLREEKVPFL

-384 EFARNVCGI
+384 EYARNVCGI
-393 SDANSTE
+393 SDANSSE
-400 FSQTTKNPVID
+400 FSKNTSNYVID
-411 LLPNQDLEADDV
+411 LLPNQNLEIDDV

-434 KIQPDTMAKDIYNN
+434 KIKKGTLTSKIYKE

-458 YEVNNKFRNELE
+458 YEVNNKFKEE
-470 SKGLVFSGLSPDE
+470 IEKHGLVISGMSPDNN
-483 DLVEMIELKDHPYF
+483 LIEMIEIKDHPYF

-507 SRPWDPAPMFNSFIA
+507 SRPWEPAPMFKYFIEA
-522 ASKEIEFFDEKGS
+522 ASENNNSTKKT
-535 RIHELEKVEINPYG
+535 LETQKV
-549 LKILELNEIPSLKKQ
+549 K
-564 KGLFIIWADSG
+564 D
-575 IKGEHY
+575 
-581 LHAGDGVPLRT
+581 
-592 VKALDEGL
+592 
-600 PPFNSKG
+600 
-607 LSIFISYKI
+607 

>member
-1 MTKYIFVT
+1 
-9 GGVVSGLGK
+9 VVSGLGK

-26 NLLKARGLSIVN
+26 NLLKARGLSVVN

-125 RIKGISNEVD
+125 RIKGISNDVD

-157 RQIRKEFGQENVMF
+157 RQIRKELGQENVMF

-203 SPDLIVLR
+203 SPDIIVLR
-211 SEQELTDEIK
+211 SEQELNDEIK

-228 DVSFENVINAPDLDD
+228 DVSLENVINAPDLDD
-243 IYDVPIKMYE
+243 IYDVPIKMFQ
-253 EGLDA
+253 EGLDSS
-258 AVDKRLALNSDSP
+258 VNTRLSLDSDEP
-271 DLSRWN
+271 NLDQWKQ
-277 EMLSLKNGVNKNVK
+277 MLSLKDGVKKDIK

-302 DSYMSVVEALKHS
+302 DSYMSVVEALKHA
-315 CLQNKVNLDLVW
+315 CLQNKVNLDLEW
-327 IDADNYEIE
+327 IDADNFDLD
-336 DLKNLNGVVVPGG
+336 DLKKLNGVVVPGG
-349 FGYRGIEGKIGA
+349 FGYRGIEGKILA

-384 EFARNVCGI
+384 EFARNECKI

-411 LLPNQDLEADDV
+411 LLPNQNLENDDV

-434 KIQPDTMAKDIYNN
+434 KIIPSTFASKIYDN
-448 EIIYERHRHR
+448 EIVYERHRHR
-458 YEVNNKFRNELE
+458 YEVNNKFRKQLE
-470 SKGLVFSGLSPDE
+470 EKGLIFSGLSPDE
-483 DLVEMIELKDHPYF
+483 DLVEMIELKDHPFF

-507 SRPWDPAPMFNSFIA
+507 SRPWDPAPMFNSFIE
-522 ASKEIEFFDEKGS
+522 ASKNLDYVIENVEDGQ
-535 RIHELEKVEINPYG
+535 KV
-549 LKILELNEIPSLKKQ
+549 K
-564 KGLFIIWADSG
+564 D
-575 IKGEHY
+575 
-581 LHAGDGVPLRT
+581 
-592 VKALDEGL
+592 
-600 PPFNSKG
+600 
-607 LSIFISYKI
+607 

>member
-26 NLLKARGLSIVN
+26 NLLKSRGLSVVN

-90 TTGSIYRKVIE
+90 TTGSIYRKVID

-106 DYLGATVQ
+106 DYLGDTVQ

-125 RIKGISNEVD
+125 RIKGISNDVD

-203 SPDLIVLR
+203 SPDIIVLR
-211 SEQELTDEIK
+211 SEQELNDEIK
-221 SKVSLFC
+221 NKVSLFC
-228 DVSFENVINAPDLDD
+228 DVSIDNVINAPDLDD
-243 IYDVPIKMYE
+243 IYDIPIKMHE
-253 EGLDA
+253 EGLDSS
-258 AVDKRLALNSDSP
+258 VNTRLSLNSKDP
-271 DLSRWN
+271 NLTQWKQ
-277 EMLSLKNGVNKNVK
+277 MLSLKDGVQQNIK

-302 DSYMSVVEALKHS
+302 DSYMSVVEALKHA
-315 CLQNKVNLDLVW
+315 CLQNKVNLDLLW
-327 IDADNYEIE
+327 IDADNF
-336 DLKNLNGVVVPGG
+336 DLDELKKLNGVVVPGG
-349 FGYRGIEGKIGA
+349 FGYRGIEGKILA
-361 IEYLRKNKIPFL
+361 IEFLRKNKIPFL

-411 LLPNQDLEADDV
+411 LLPNQNLEDDDI
-423 GASMRLGTYPC
+423 GASMRLGIYPC
-434 KIQPDTMAKDIYNN
+434 KIQSDTTANKIYNN
-448 EIIYERHRHR
+448 EIVYERHRHR
-458 YEVNNKFRNELE
+458 YEVNNKFRKNLE
-470 SKGLVFSGLSPDE
+470 DNGLIFSGLSPDE
-483 DLVEMIELKDHPYF
+483 DLIEMIELKDHPYF

-507 SRPWDPAPMFNSFIA
+507 SRPWEPAPMFNSFIA
-522 ASKEIEFFDEKGS
+522 ASKNIEFVIENVEDGQ
-535 RIHELEKVEINPYG
+535 KV
-549 LKILELNEIPSLKKQ
+549 K
-564 KGLFIIWADSG
+564 D
-575 IKGEHY
+575 
-581 LHAGDGVPLRT
+581 
-592 VKALDEGL
+592 
-600 PPFNSKG
+600 
-607 LSIFISYKI
+607 